1 MRPELLERQAET
13 EEHTFYS
20 EETHRAFTEAGFYRI
35 LQPRR
40 FGGYEFDLET
50 YFRVIIE
57 IARGCPSTGWCLCL
71 GGAHVLQVA
80 SMFDEQAQA
89 AFFGPDGHFVCASYG
104 APVGVAEPRD
114 DGYVIGGK
122 FSYASG
128 IPYST
133 HFMGQT
139 LLHPEDPLDPGLMFV
154 IPAEQFER
162 LDDWHG
168 VLGMRGSGSHSIQ
181 IDDAWIPASHAVR
194 AFMVDLPV
202 EGGTVGSRL
211 HGNPMYA
218 GRTLGF
224 FHGEFGA
231 IMVGSAYAALDE
243 YQRIITTRPA
253 TWIPTMKRYELVDYQ
268 RYLGEAIAEIAC
280 AEAAVIQGAQQ
291 WMELARCN
299 VEEDRPF
306 TRRGRRAPGGP
317 AGHRLPDRVA
327 RRRGHPLPHRR
338 LGGRARRPAHAAL
351 LARHVDLLEPQHA
364 GPARLPAH
372 EPRAP
377 APRAAD
383 RAAGPGPGGELVS
396 LAGEPVERGG
406 VAAQHGRRG
415 RRRRGPRAACRGCPR
430 RARGGSRWRR
440 RACRSRRASRPAAP
454 ACRGSAGSCAG
465 AVAARTWRL
474 TYSDGLSLTQGTS
487 RQIAFQSLS
496 KRHSSGGSHE
506 KPASSRTT
514 RSAGTRSKTPSETRL
529 SSCAWATICELPR

>member
-1 MRPELLERQAET
+1 M
-13 EEHTFYS
+13 
-20 EETHRAFTEAGFYRI
+20 
-35 LQPRR
+35 
-40 FGGYEFDLET
+40 
-50 YFRVIIE
+50 IIE

-80 SMFDEQAQA
+80 SMYDEEAQA
-89 AFFGPDGHFVCASYG
+89 EFFGPDGHFVCASYG
-104 APVGVAEPRD
+104 APVGVAQPRD

-139 LLHPEDPLDPGLMFV
+139 LLHPEDPQDPGLMFV
-154 IPAEQFER
+154 VSADQFER

-181 IDDAWIPASHAVR
+181 IDDAWIPASHTAR

-291 WMELARCN
+291 WMELARQN

-306 TRRGRRAPGGP
+306 TAEDDARLEALQATACRIAWHAVEGILFRTGGSAGARDGQRMQRYWRDMSTYWSHNTPAQRDFLLTGLGR
-317 AGHRLPDRVA
+317 
-327 RRRGHPLPHRR
+327 RR
-338 LGGRARRPAHAAL
+338 LG
-351 LARHVDLLEPQHA
+351 
-364 GPARLPAH
+364 LPIV
-372 EPRAP
+372 P
-377 APRAAD
+377 
-383 RAAGPGPGGELVS
+383 PGPD
-396 LAGEPVERGG
+396 
-406 VAAQHGRRG
+406 
-415 RRRRGPRAACRGCPR
+415 
-430 RARGGSRWRR
+430 
-440 RACRSRRASRPAAP
+440 PAA
-454 ACRGSAGSCAG
+454 S
-465 AVAARTWRL
+465 
-474 TYSDGLSLTQGTS
+474 
-487 RQIAFQSLS
+487 
-496 KRHSSGGSHE
+496 
-506 KPASSRTT
+506 
-514 RSAGTRSKTPSETRL
+514 
-529 SSCAWATICELPR
+529 

>member
-1 MRPELLERQAET
+1 MQEASTASSTFEVPEPELTPREIVARAAAMRPGLLERQAET
-13 EEHTFYS
+13 EERTFYS

-40 FGGYEFDLET
+40 FGGHEFDLET

-89 AFFGPDGHFVCASYG
+89 GVLRSRRPLRVRVLRGPGRRRRAARRRLRDRREVLLRLRDPVLDALHGPDAPASRG
-104 APVGVAEPRD
+104 PAW
-114 DGYVIGGK
+114 
-122 FSYASG
+122 
-128 IPYST
+128 T
-133 HFMGQT
+133 Q
-139 LLHPEDPLDPGLMFV
+139 GLMFV
-154 IPAEQFER
+154 ISAEQFER

-268 RYLGEAIAEIAC
+268 RYLGEAIAEIAT

-291 WMELARCN
+291 WMELARLN

-306 TRRGRRAPGGP
+306 TAEDDARLEALQATACRIAWHAVEGILFRTGGSAGARDGQRMQRYWRDMSTYWSHNTPAQRDFLLTSLGR
-317 AGHRLPDRVA
+317 
-327 RRRGHPLPHRR
+327 RR
-338 LGGRARRPAHAAL
+338 LG
-351 LARHVDLLEPQHA
+351 
-364 GPARLPAH
+364 LPIV
-372 EPRAP
+372 P
-377 APRAAD
+377 
-383 RAAGPGPGGELVS
+383 PGPD
-396 LAGEPVERGG
+396 P
-406 VAAQHGRRG
+406 
-415 RRRRGPRAACRGCPR
+415 
-430 RARGGSRWRR
+430 
-440 RACRSRRASRPAAP
+440 
-454 ACRGSAGSCAG
+454 AGS
-465 AVAARTWRL
+465 
-474 TYSDGLSLTQGTS
+474 Q
-487 RQIAFQSLS
+487 
-496 KRHSSGGSHE
+496 
-506 KPASSRTT
+506 PAS
-514 RSAGTRSKTPSETRL
+514 P
-529 SSCAWATICELPR
+529 

>member
-1 MRPELLERQAET
+1 MQEASAAPSTFAVHEPDLTQREIVARAAAMRPALLERQQET
-13 EEHTFYS
+13 EDHTFYAQD
-20 EETHRAFTEAGFYRI
+20 THRAFSEAGFYRI

-40 FGGYEFDLET
+40 FGGYGFDLET

-89 AFFGPDGHFVCASYG
+89 EFFGPDGHFVCASYG
-104 APVGVAEPRD
+104 APVGVAQPRD

-139 LLHPEDPLDPGLMFV
+139 LLPRGPADPGLMFV
-154 IPAEQFER
+154 VSAEQFER

-181 IDDAWIPASHAVR
+181 IDDAWVPASHTARV
-194 AFMVDLPV
+194 FMVDLPV

-243 YQRIITTRPA
+243 YQRIITRAPA

-268 RYLGEAIAEIAC
+268 RYLGEAIAEIAT

-291 WMELARCN
+291 WMELARQN

-306 TRRGRRAPGGP
+306 TAEDDSAPGGP
-317 AGHRLPDRVA
+317 AGHRLPDRLA

-338 LGGRARRPAHAAL
+338 LGGRDGQRMQRYWRDMSTYWSHNTPAQRDFRSRASG
-351 LARHVDLLEPQHA
+351 A
-364 GPARLPAH
+364 GASGCRSP
-372 EPRAP
+372 
-377 APRAAD
+377 
-383 RAAGPGPGGELVS
+383 PG
-396 LAGEPVERGG
+396 RT
-406 VAAQHGRRG
+406 
-415 RRRRGPRAACRGCPR
+415 
-430 RARGGSRWRR
+430 RR
-440 RACRSRRASRPAAP
+440 RASPAG
-454 ACRGSAGSCAG
+454 R
-465 AVAARTWRL
+465 
-474 TYSDGLSLTQGTS
+474 
-487 RQIAFQSLS
+487 
-496 KRHSSGGSHE
+496 
-506 KPASSRTT
+506 
-514 RSAGTRSKTPSETRL
+514 
-529 SSCAWATICELPR
+529 

>member
-1 MRPELLERQAET
+1 M
-13 EEHTFYS
+13 
-20 EETHRAFTEAGFYRI
+20 
-35 LQPRR
+35 
-40 FGGYEFDLET
+40 
-50 YFRVIIE
+50 
-57 IARGCPSTGWCLCL
+57 
-71 GGAHVLQVA
+71 
-80 SMFDEQAQA
+80 
-89 AFFGPDGHFVCASYG
+89 CASYG
-104 APVGVAEPRD
+104 APVGVAQPRD

-139 LLHPEDPLDPGLMFV
+139 LLHPEDPQDPGLMFV
-154 IPAEQFER
+154 ISADQFER

-181 IDDAWIPASHAVR
+181 IDDAWIPASHTAR

-268 RYLGEAIAEIAC
+268 RYLGEAIAEIAMRGGRGDPGR
-280 AEAAVIQGAQQ
+280 AAVDGARAP
-291 WMELARCN
+291 ERRGGPALH
-299 VEEDRPF
+299 
-306 TRRGRRAPGGP
+306 RRGRRAPGGP

-372 EPRAP
+372 GPRAP
-377 APRAAD
+377 PPRAAD
-383 RAAGPGPGGELVS
+383 RAAGPGPGG
-396 LAGEPVERGG
+396 G
-406 VAAQHGRRG
+406 AQ
-415 RRRRGPRAACRGCPR
+415 
-430 RARGGSRWRR
+430 
-440 RACRSRRASRPAAP
+440 
-454 ACRGSAGSCAG
+454 
-465 AVAARTWRL
+465 
-474 TYSDGLSLTQGTS
+474 
-487 RQIAFQSLS
+487 
-496 KRHSSGGSHE
+496 
-506 KPASSRTT
+506 PAS
-514 RSAGTRSKTPSETRL
+514 P
-529 SSCAWATICELPR
+529 